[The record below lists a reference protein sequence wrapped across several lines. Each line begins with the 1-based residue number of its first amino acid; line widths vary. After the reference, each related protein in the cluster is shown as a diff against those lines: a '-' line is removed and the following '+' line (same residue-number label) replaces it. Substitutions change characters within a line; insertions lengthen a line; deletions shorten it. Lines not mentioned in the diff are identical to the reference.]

1 MKNQNKYLLDSNV
14 IIDYL
19 RGDER
24 ALSLI
29 EKTESP
35 IISVVTVGE
44 VYQGVLNS
52 KELQRIKEVLKNFKI
67 VYITESISKEAVNLV
82 ETYHLASGL
91 YFLDALIASMSIE
104 NGYTLLTSNTKHFK
118 MIKEL
123 KVIKW

>member
-24 ALSLI
+24 AVSLI

-44 VYQGVLNS
+44 VYQGVLNR
-52 KELQRIKEVLKNFKI
+52 KELQRIKEVIKNFKI
-67 VYITESISKEAVNLV
+67 IYITESISKEAVNLV

-91 YFLDALIASMSIE
+91 YFLDALIATMSIE
-104 NGYTLLTSNTKHFK
+104 NGLTLLTSNTKHFQI
-118 MIKEL
+118 IKEL
-123 KVIKW
+123 KVEKW